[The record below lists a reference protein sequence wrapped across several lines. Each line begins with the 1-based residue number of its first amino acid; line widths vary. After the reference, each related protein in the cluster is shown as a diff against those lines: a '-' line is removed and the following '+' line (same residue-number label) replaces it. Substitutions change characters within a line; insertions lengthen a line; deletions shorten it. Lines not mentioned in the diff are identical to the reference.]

1 MKELATIAGI
11 DAVLA
16 VVPYYNKPNQEGMY
30 QHFKTIAEASEL
42 PIILYNVPGRT
53 AACLEVETTLRLAQL
68 EKIVAIKEC
77 AGLDAITELIE
88 RAPKDFLVYT
98 GEDGLAFATKA
109 LGGQGVI
116 SVASHVFG
124 SSMYE
129 MYQALEQGDLPEAA
143 KIQRIVFSAFAGT
156 RESCLKSFRY
166 SCWKFTVT
174 SSCLYTRRRAKNYS
188 HVRDLKNV

>member
-1 MKELATIAGI
+1 
-11 DAVLA
+11 
-16 VVPYYNKPNQEGMY
+16 
-30 QHFKTIAEASEL
+30 TIAEASEL

-129 MYQALEQGDLPEAA
+129 MYQALEQGNLPEAA
-143 KIQRIVFSAFAGT
+143 KIQRQLLPKMNALFSVPSPAPVKAALNHLGIPVGNLRLPLVACT
-156 RESCLKSFRY
+156 PEEEQRIIRTLEI
-166 SCWKFTVT
+166 
-174 SSCLYTRRRAKNYS
+174 
-188 HVRDLKNV
+188 

>member
-1 MKELATIAGI
+1 
-11 DAVLA
+11 
-16 VVPYYNKPNQEGMY
+16 MY

-129 MYQALEQGDLPEAA
+129 MYQALEQGNLPEAA
-143 KIQRIVFSAFAGT
+143 KIQRQLLPKMNALFSVRFTGT
-156 RESCLKSFRY
+156 RESGLKSFRY
-166 SCWKFTVT
+166 SCWKFTFT

>member
-1 MKELATIAGI
+1 M
-11 DAVLA
+11 
-16 VVPYYNKPNQEGMY
+16 
-30 QHFKTIAEASEL
+30 
-42 PIILYNVPGRT
+42 
-53 AACLEVETTLRLAQL
+53 
-68 EKIVAIKEC
+68 AIKEC

-129 MYQALEQGDLPEAA
+129 MYQALEQETCRKRLKFNDSYCQNE
-143 KIQRIVFSAFAGT
+143 RIVFSAFAGT
-156 RESCLKSFRY
+156 RESGSQII
-166 SCWKFTVT
+166 
-174 SSCLYTRRRAKNYS
+174 
-188 HVRDLKNV
+188 